1 MRGLLVLMV
10 VLEASAQ
17 SSQQHARHWRNYLNG
32 LLAQLAQEEPHRDLR
47 HELWKDMFSHR
58 VRSFLVGEQ
67 AKALGEVASVPGR
80 DFNYRNDDDYDDDD
94 DDPNPGDDGVVN
106 LGGRGMPNDDRLT
119 EAWRNHIGHVLLARP
134 AFVKRRR
141 ASTSYSSAEVF
152 SPYNRRTTRRTT
164 KMISTS
170 SSDSPHMHR
179 FLDIINAH
187 GARHLREPAPPLQ
200 CRCSDR
206 ENEAGNGS
214 SLLAQLVT
222 SSTTREPPLLLV
234 VPGLMVAPRGGP
246 FAIVRGIEGP
256 ANASDTRPP
265 PIAVIGGVSSPT
277 PTWPPMPTGKL
288 HRHRLRFVLLLVAF
302 LLVLSSLMAYYVRS
316 FLSKYRREY
325 EIIRNAQ
332 FL

>member
-67 AKALGEVASVPGR
+67 AKALGEVAS
-80 DFNYRNDDDYDDDD
+80 
-94 DDPNPGDDGVVN
+94 
-106 LGGRGMPNDDRLT
+106 L
-119 EAWRNHIGHVLLARP
+119 
-134 AFVKRRR
+134 
-141 ASTSYSSAEVF
+141 
-152 SPYNRRTTRRTT
+152 
-164 KMISTS
+164 ISTS

-246 FAIVRGIEGP
+246 FAIVRGVEG
-256 ANASDTRPP
+256 ASQR
-265 PIAVIGGVSSPT
+265 
-277 PTWPPMPTGKL
+277 
-288 HRHRLRFVLLLVAF
+288 
-302 LLVLSSLMAYYVRS
+302 
-316 FLSKYRREY
+316 
-325 EIIRNAQ
+325 
-332 FL
+332 

>member
-58 VRSFLVGEQ
+58 VRSFL
-67 AKALGEVASVPGR
+67 
-80 DFNYRNDDDYDDDD
+80 NDDDYDDDD

-164 KMISTS
+164 KQLISTS

-206 ENEAGNGS
+206 EKEAGNGS

-222 SSTTREPPLLLV
+222 SSVTREPPLLLV

-246 FAIVRGIEGP
+246 FAIVRGVEGP
-256 ANASDTRPP
+256 ANASDARPS

>member
-1 MRGLLVLMV
+1 
-10 VLEASAQ
+10 
-17 SSQQHARHWRNYLNG
+17 
-32 LLAQLAQEEPHRDLR
+32 
-47 HELWKDMFSHR
+47 
-58 VRSFLVGEQ
+58 
-67 AKALGEVASVPGR
+67 
-80 DFNYRNDDDYDDDD
+80 
-94 DDPNPGDDGVVN
+94 
-106 LGGRGMPNDDRLT
+106 MPNDDRLT

-134 AFVKRRR
+134 QFVRRR
-141 ASTSYSSAEVF
+141 FASTYRSAVEVF
-152 SPYNRRTTRRTT
+152 SPYSRHTTRRTT
-164 KMISTS
+164 KLLSTS
-170 SSDSPHMHR
+170 SSDSSPMHR

-200 CRCSDR
+200 CRCWGR
-206 ENEAGNGS
+206 ENETENGS

-234 VPGLMVAPRGGP
+234 VPGVMVAPNGGP
-246 FAIVRGIEGP
+246 FAIVRGVE
-256 ANASDTRPP
+256 ATTNSSEARQPP
-265 PIAVIGGVSSPT
+265 MAVVGGVASPT

-288 HRHRLRFVLLLVAF
+288 HRRRLRFVFLLVAF